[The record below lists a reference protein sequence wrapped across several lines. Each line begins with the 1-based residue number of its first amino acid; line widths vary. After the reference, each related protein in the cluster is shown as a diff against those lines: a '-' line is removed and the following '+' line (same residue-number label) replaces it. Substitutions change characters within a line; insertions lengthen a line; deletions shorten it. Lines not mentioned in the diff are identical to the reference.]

1 MSEQIDQNRD
11 QGIEDEKSKEGRNL
25 LIVFLGFI
33 LLGLALGVLIFGG
46 DLLDSFIEEDQESV
60 STEGESIL
68 DQAGAI
74 PSVDPGEAR
83 IVGDTNQRSYLEVG
97 DAAHEFELF
106 DFDGNRIRL
115 SQFQGHP
122 VIVNFWA
129 TWCAP
134 CRVEMPELQEAF
146 DNYQDEG
153 LIILALDQDEPVD
166 RAREFFYDEMD
177 LSFIPLLD
185 DNSAVSTAYSSLNV
199 LPTTYFLDPDGIV
212 SAIHRGPLTMGQI
225 ERYLE
230 NMDMG

>member
-1 MSEQIDQNRD
+1 
-11 QGIEDEKSKEGRNL
+11 
-25 LIVFLGFI
+25 
-33 LLGLALGVLIFGG
+33 
-46 DLLDSFIEEDQESV
+46 
-60 STEGESIL
+60 
-68 DQAGAI
+68 
-74 PSVDPGEAR
+74 
-83 IVGDTNQRSYLEVG
+83 
-97 DAAHEFELF
+97 
-106 DFDGNRIRL
+106 
-115 SQFQGHP
+115 
-122 VIVNFWA
+122 
-129 TWCAP
+129 
-134 CRVEMPELQEAF
+134 MPELQEAF

-199 LPTTYFLDPDGIV
+199 LPTTYLLDPDGIV

>member
-1 MSEQIDQNRD
+1 MSEQIDQNQD

-106 DFDGNRIRL
+106 DFDGSKIRL

>member
-1 MSEQIDQNRD
+1 MSEQIDQNQD

-185 DNSAVSTAYSSLNV
+185 DNSAVSTAYSSLSV

>member
-106 DFDGNRIRL
+106 DFDGNKIRL

>member
-1 MSEQIDQNRD
+1 MSEQIDQNQD

-25 LIVFLGFI
+25 LIVFLGFV
-33 LLGLALGVLIFGG
+33 LLGLAVGVLFFGG
-46 DLLDSFIEEDQESV
+46 DLLDSFVEEDQESV

-68 DQAGAI
+68 DQAGVI

-83 IVGDTNQRSYLEVG
+83 IVGETIQRSYLEVG

-106 DFDGNRIRL
+106 DFDGNIIRL

-225 ERYLE
+225 ERYLD